1 MRCNNIYDF
10 RWKNIQI
17 ILTPLQNTLN
27 KLWSKQYHSS
37 RIKIYIYERIVI
49 RRILLYTRVE
59 VPSMQILRVERVHT
73 ESTDGRKSLT
83 SLIRQSIVWFVFS
96 IVKMYMNVRFH
107 WRTGRSTSAIYYQIK
122 EFSRNALIKIHS
134 CLWEPRVVSCFIF
147 PVYNMEKI
155 NQHREDKRILCAM
168 SG

>member
-10 RWKNIQI
+10 QWKNIQL
-17 ILTPLQNTLN
+17 ILAPLHNMSN

-37 RIKIYIYERIVI
+37 HMKIYVYERIVI

-83 SLIRQSIVWFVFS
+83 SLIWQSIVWFVFCT
-96 IVKMYMNVRFH
+96 VKMYMNVRFH
-107 WRTGRSTSAIYYQIK
+107 WRTTVQMQHIYYQIK
-122 EFSRNALIKIHS
+122 ECLRNALIKIHS
-134 CLWEPRVVSCFIF
+134 CLRGPRVVSCFIF

-155 NQHREDKRILCAM
+155 NQHREDKRILCVT